1 MTSVPR
7 SPAPGA
13 IASTS
18 MTYEVKTRVFEGP
31 LDLLLQLITSHQVE
45 ITELS
50 LSDLVSEYLD
60 YLDLMSD
67 MDLTVTS
74 EFLLIASTLIQLKA
88 RHLLPDD
95 REIDLDDE
103 LALAEER
110 DRLLSRLLMNLT
122 FKDVA
127 AVFSHRMA
135 ANERHIGRTVGLEGV
150 TPMAPDFVLPV
161 DSAELGA
168 LAERVFADLDDSI
181 DIDHLDL
188 ELPSVQEAMLD
199 LQDRMATSIEADFD
213 DIVAHCSRSV
223 EVVAYFLGL
232 LELARWGILRVSQED
247 RRAPIQINYSEA
259 AATERLDALLRGD
272 ELA

>member
-1 MTSVPR
+1 
-7 SPAPGA
+7 
-13 IASTS
+13 

-45 ITELS
+45 ITDLS
-50 LSDLVSEYLD
+50 LADLVTEYVGYLD
-60 YLDLMSD
+60 VMRE
-67 MDLTVTS
+67 MDLAVTS

-95 REIDLDDE
+95 RGIDLDEE

-127 AVFSHRMA
+127 AVFAHRIA
-135 ANERHIGRTVGLEGV
+135 ANERFVARSVGLEDV
-150 TPMAPDFVLPV
+150 TPPPPSFVLPV
-161 DSAELGA
+161 DAEGLA
-168 LAERVFADLDDSI
+168 AIAERVFADEDDAV
-181 DIDHLDL
+181 DVDHLDL

-199 LQDRMATSIEADFD
+199 LQDRMAAAIETDFESV
-213 DIVAHCSRSV
+213 VAHCSRSV

-232 LELARWGILRVSQED
+232 LELARWGILRVSQDD
-247 RRAPIQINYSEA
+247 RHAPIMIGYSEA
-259 AATERLDALLRGD
+259 IASERLEALLSG
-272 ELA
+272 EEPL

>member
-1 MTSVPR
+1 
-7 SPAPGA
+7 
-13 IASTS
+13 

-50 LSDLVSEYLD
+50 LSDLVGEYLEYLD
-60 YLDLMSD
+60 VMTD

-88 RHLLPDD
+88 RRLLPDD

-103 LALAEER
+103 LALSEER

-127 AVFSHRMA
+127 AVFAHRFTIG
-135 ANERHIGRTVGLEGV
+135 ERFVPRSVGLEGI
-150 TPMAPDFVLPV
+150 TAPPPDVVLRV
-161 DSAELGA
+161 DAHGLA
-168 LAERVFADLDDSI
+168 AIAERVFEDADDPVDV
-181 DIDHLDL
+181 DHLDL
-188 ELPSVQEAMLD
+188 DLPSVQEAMLD
-199 LQDRMATSIEADFD
+199 LQARMTAAVETDFD
-213 DIVAHCSRSV
+213 AIVAHCSRDV

-232 LELARWGILRVSQED
+232 LELARWGILKVSQED
-247 RRAPIQINYSEA
+247 RTSKILISYSEA
-259 AATERLDALLRGD
+259 AAADRLDALLKG
-272 ELA
+272 EEPA

>member
-1 MTSVPR
+1 MPTDNIVP
-7 SPAPGA
+7 
-13 IASTS
+13 

-50 LSDLVSEYLD
+50 LSDLVGEYLD
-60 YLDLMSD
+60 YLDLMTS

-88 RHLLPDD
+88 RRLLPDD

-127 AVFSHRMA
+127 AVLAHRFA
-135 ANERHIGRTVGLEGV
+135 AGERFVPRSVGLEDV
-150 TPMAPDFVLPV
+150 TPLPPDVALPV
-161 DSAELGA
+161 DVAGLA
-168 LAERVFADLDDSI
+168 AIAERVFDEGDDPV
-181 DIDHLDL
+181 DTDHLDL
-188 ELPSVQEAMLD
+188 DLPSVQEAMLD
-199 LQDRMATSIEADFD
+199 LQDRMALAVETDFD
-213 DIVAHCSRSV
+213 TLTAHCSRSV

-247 RRAPIQINYSEA
+247 RTSKIMISYSEA
-259 AATERLDALLRGD
+259 DAAERLDALLSG
-272 ELA
+272 EEPN

>member
-1 MTSVPR
+1 
-7 SPAPGA
+7 
-13 IASTS
+13 

-50 LSDLVSEYLD
+50 LSDIVSEYLA
-60 YLDLMSD
+60 YLDVMSE

-110 DRLLSRLLMNLT
+110 DRLLSRLLTNLT

-127 AVFSHRMA
+127 AVLSHRLA
-135 ANERHIGRTVGLEGV
+135 GNARYLPRTVGLENV
-150 TPMAPDFVLPV
+150 AAPPPAYELPV
-161 DSAELGA
+161 DARGLAAIAEL
-168 LAERVFADLDDSI
+168 VFSDEDDEV
-181 DIDHLDL
+181 DVDHLDL
-188 ELPSVQEAMLD
+188 ELPSIQQAMLD
-199 LQDRMATSIEADFD
+199 LQDRMALSIETDFEALVD
-213 DIVAHCSRSV
+213 HCSRSV

-232 LELARWGILRVSQED
+232 LELARWGIVRVSQED
-247 RRAPIQINYSEA
+247 RLSPIMVNYSEA
-259 AATERLDALLRGD
+259 AAAERLEALLSGE
-272 ELA
+272 ELE

>member
-1 MTSVPR
+1 MT
-7 SPAPGA
+7 
-13 IASTS
+13 

-50 LSDLVSEYLD
+50 LSDLVTEYVG
-60 YLDLMSD
+60 YLDLMSE
-67 MDLTVTS
+67 MDLGVTS
-74 EFLLIASTLIQLKA
+74 EFLLIASTLIQMKA

-127 AVFSHRMA
+127 AVLSHRIA
-135 ANERHIGRTVGLEGV
+135 ANERYVARSLGLEGV
-150 TPMAPDFVLPV
+150 KAPSPSFVLPV
-161 DSAELGA
+161 DAAGLA
-168 LAERVFADLDDSI
+168 AIAERVFSDEDDLVDV
-181 DIDHLDL
+181 DHLNLD
-188 ELPSVQEAMLD
+188 LPSVQDAILD
-199 LQDRMATSIEADFD
+199 LQDRMATVVETDFESV
-213 DIVAHCSRSV
+213 VAHCSRSV

-232 LELARWGILRVSQED
+232 LELARWGILRVSQDD
-247 RRAPIQINYSEA
+247 RLSPIMIGYSEA
-259 AATERLDALLRGD
+259 DAMNRLEELLTGG
-272 ELA
+272 EPN

>member
-1 MTSVPR
+1 
-7 SPAPGA
+7 
-13 IASTS
+13 

-50 LSDLVSEYLD
+50 LSDLVTEYLA
-60 YLDLMSD
+60 YLDVMTD

-95 REIDLDDE
+95 RAIDLDDE

-127 AVFSHRMA
+127 AVLSHRMA
-135 ANERHIGRTVGLEGV
+135 ASERHIARTVGLEGV
-150 TPMAPDFVLPV
+150 VPTPPDFLLRV
-161 DSAELGA
+161 DPAG
-168 LAERVFADLDDSI
+168 LAAIANRVFVEVDDPI
-181 DIDHLDL
+181 DVDHLDM
-188 ELPSVQEAMLD
+188 ELPSVQAAMLD
-199 LQDRMATSIEADFD
+199 LQDRMAAAIEADFD
-213 DIVAHCSRSV
+213 DVIAHCSRSV

-247 RRAPIQINYSEA
+247 RHSPIMIAYSEA
-259 AATERLDALLRGD
+259 DAAERLDALIRGD
-272 ELA
+272 DLE

>member
-1 MTSVPR
+1 
-7 SPAPGA
+7 
-13 IASTS
+13 

-50 LSDLVSEYLD
+50 LSDIVSEYLA
-60 YLDLMSD
+60 YLDVMSE

-110 DRLLSRLLMNLT
+110 DRLLARLLTNLT

-127 AVFSHRMA
+127 AVLSHRLAGNARYMP
-135 ANERHIGRTVGLEGV
+135 RTIGLENV
-150 TPMAPDFVLPV
+150 TPPPPAYVLPV
-161 DSAELGA
+161 DARGLA
-168 LAERVFADLDDSI
+168 AIAERVFSDEGDEVDV
-181 DIDHLDL
+181 DHLDL
-188 ELPSVQEAMLD
+188 ELPSIQEAMLD
-199 LQDRMATSIEADFD
+199 LQDRMVLAIETDFESLVD
-213 DIVAHCSRSV
+213 HLSRSV

-232 LELARWGILRVSQED
+232 LELARWGIVRVAQED
-247 RRAPIQINYSEA
+247 RLSPIMVNYSEA
-259 AATERLDALLRGD
+259 AAAERLEALLGGE
-272 ELA
+272 ELD

>member
-1 MTSVPR
+1 MTSIPR
-7 SPAPGA
+7 APATGA
-13 IASTS
+13 IASAS

-50 LSDLVSEYLD
+50 LSDLVTEYLEYLD
-60 YLDLMSD
+60 VMTD

-95 REIDLDDE
+95 RAIDLDDE
-103 LALAEER
+103 LALSEER

-127 AVFSHRMA
+127 AVLSHRMA
-135 ANERHIGRTVGLEGV
+135 ASQRHISRAVGLEGV
-150 TPMAPDFVLPV
+150 TPTPPDFVLRV
-161 DSAELGA
+161 DPAG
-168 LAERVFADLDDSI
+168 LAAIANRVFADVDDSI
-181 DIDHLDL
+181 DIDHLDM
-188 ELPSVQEAMLD
+188 ELPSVQGAMLD
-199 LQDRMATSIEADFD
+199 LQDRMAAAVEADFD
-213 DIVAHCSRSV
+213 DLVAHCSRSV

-247 RRAPIQINYSEA
+247 RRSPIVVNYSEGDA
-259 AATERLDALLRGD
+259 AERLDELLRGD
-272 ELA
+272 DVE